1 MLLCLAE
8 NVEELREKQKAISAE
23 EEVVQQQGRHERA
36 QVEALKADLDKLHA
50 HEQVLP
56 PESQR
61 LEQQLTQSRALVT
74 RSEAILEQAQRGM
87 EHKLGEL
94 DRGISLYKARL
105 GLAFDKVGDDR
116 LRLTF
121 TCIDPTDPERAF
133 CLEVCVTVGDH
144 YVVQSCEPTLTEL
157 PGLVHTLNASNDFSA
172 FVRAV
177 RKGFQKLVT
186 G

>member
-1 MLLCLAE
+1 LLLCLAE

-50 HEQVLP
+50 QEQVLP

-133 CLEVCVTVGDH
+133 CLRCV
-144 YVVQSCEPTLTEL
+144 
-157 PGLVHTLNASNDFSA
+157 
-172 FVRAV
+172 
-177 RKGFQKLVT
+177 
-186 G
+186 